1 MIPVSELV
9 EDEKDWPL
17 RVPLVMPVKEFVDQ
31 LSALAILNVIIND
44 EITNKIFEIMFTLEH
59 NNYFLFIQL

>member
-1 MIPVSELV
+1 MIPVNELV
-9 EDEKDWPL
+9 EDEKDWPP

>member
-1 MIPVSELV
+1 
-9 EDEKDWPL
+9 
-17 RVPLVMPVKEFVDQ
+17 MPVKEFVDQ